1 MSNRIG
7 DLIAQIDL
15 AERRLTALISED
27 AQPSDSELA
36 ELDKQLSESFEALMT
51 ASPTDAAGHLDRI
64 RFLTSYVAKLA
75 NHSRL
80 IDRILDQIQ
89 VDAESISEI
98 NSGQPSAA
106 RRAGQ

>member
-1 MSNRIG
+1 MSNTIG
-7 DLIAQIDL
+7 DLIAQIDS
-15 AERRLTALISED
+15 AERRLTALISAD

-36 ELDKQLSESFEALMT
+36 ELDKQLSESFEALMS
-51 ASPTDAAGHLDRI
+51 ASPEDAGGHLDRI

-89 VDAESISEI
+89 ADAESIC
-98 NSGQPSAA
+98 GFDADQARAA
-106 RRAGQ
+106 KQAEP